1 MRAIKT
7 QLSVGL
13 VLSLVVL
20 FFLQWL
26 LVSASI
32 RALAEHY
39 VVSRLEHDSESVLA
53 ALSFDAKG
61 VASIDDTRI
70 NQIYKRPFSGHYYQL
85 AMESQL
91 LLSRSLWDQ
100 DLPPVTLT
108 PGAHTVVHH
117 AGPQRQDLLIR
128 SAGYRKKQ
136 HALTI
141 SIAEDLSPIDAGL
154 RGFHWRYGAVSLGA
168 LLLLLIIQYRL
179 VRIGLEP
186 LERARQEL
194 QGLERGELQA
204 LGTDAPEE
212 VRPLVLQIN
221 QLLEILSARL
231 ARSRH
236 ALGNLSHALK
246 TPLTL
251 LNQLA
256 DDDRLRAHP
265 ELRDALRAQLDTMRG
280 ITERELRRA
289 RLAGAARIGERVD
302 MNVELAAL
310 IDTLRRLHRD
320 KALDFEV
327 RATGETTSCCDREDL
342 LELLGNLL
350 DNACKW
356 GRSQV
361 RVTVE
366 SGNGLLVRIEDDGP
380 GCAPAQLEALTQR
393 GTRMD
398 EQTAGH
404 GLGLSIVQEIVAQY
418 GGTLQFG
425 VSQALGGMQVEI
437 RL

>member
-1 MRAIKT
+1 M
-7 QLSVGL
+7 
-13 VLSLVVL
+13 
-20 FFLQWL
+20 
-26 LVSASI
+26 
-32 RALAEHY
+32 
-39 VVSRLEHDSESVLA
+39 
-53 ALSFDAKG
+53 
-61 VASIDDTRI
+61 
-70 NQIYKRPFSGHYYQL
+70 
-85 AMESQL
+85 
-91 LLSRSLWDQ
+91 
-100 DLPPVTLT
+100 
-108 PGAHTVVHH
+108 
-117 AGPQRQDLLIR
+117 
-128 SAGYRKKQ
+128 
-136 HALTI
+136 
-141 SIAEDLSPIDAGL
+141 
-154 RGFHWRYGAVSLGA
+154 SLGA

-194 QGLERGELQA
+194 QGLERGELQT

-302 MNVELAAL
+302 TERGTGGAHRYAAASL
-310 IDTLRRLHRD
+310 PRKSAGFRGARDRGYHR
-320 KALDFEV
+320 
-327 RATGETTSCCDREDL
+327 CCDREDL

-356 GRSQV
+356 ARRQV

-366 SGNGLLVRIEDDGP
+366 SGNGLMLRIEDDGP
-380 GCAPAQLEALTQR
+380 GCAPCTTR
-393 GTRMD
+393 GVDAARHCAWTNRRRDMVWD
-398 EQTAGH
+398 C
-404 GLGLSIVQEIVAQY
+404 
-418 GGTLQFG
+418 
-425 VSQALGGMQVEI
+425 
-437 RL
+437 R